1 MAMLYS
7 INQIVSD
14 AQMELGIAQ
23 KPVSTV
29 VTSLD
34 EDVVQMLS
42 LMSAVADDVLLE
54 EPYKIT
60 LGDGVWVS
68 DTDGNPKQRPTTD
81 TDLIL
86 FDGRL
91 AIDGLKYR
99 FLKAKGME
107 FGEEMRDYVARQ
119 NKLAGR
125 SNARVLD
132 LDVDEGR
139 QI

>member
-1 MAMLYS
+1 MLYT
-7 INQIVSD
+7 INRVVSD

-23 KPVSTV
+23 KPISSV

-34 EDVVQMLS
+34 EDVAQMVA

-54 EPYKIT
+54 EPYRAT
-60 LGDGVWVS
+60 LGDGYWVS
-68 DTDGNPKQRPTTD
+68 DKNGIPKPKPSTD

-91 AIDGLKYR
+91 AVDGLKYR
-99 FLKAKGME
+99 FLKAKGLE
-107 FGEEMRDYVARQ
+107 FGEEMRDYVGRM

-125 SNARVLD
+125 VNGRVID
-132 LDVDEGR
+132 LDVDAGR
-139 QI
+139 TV

>member
-1 MAMLYS
+1 MLYS
-7 INQIVSD
+7 INQVVSD

-23 KPVSTV
+23 KPISSV

-34 EDVVQMLS
+34 QDVAQMVA

-60 LGDGVWVS
+60 LGDGYWCC
-68 DTDGNPKQRPTTD
+68 DLNGTPKARPTTD

-91 AIDGLKYR
+91 AVNGLKYR
-99 FLKAKGME
+99 FLKGKGLE
-107 FGEEMRDYVARQ
+107 YGEEMRDYTVRM

-125 SNARVLD
+125 VNAHVID
-132 LDVDEGR
+132 LDTVEDR
-139 QI
+139 QV

>member
-1 MAMLYS
+1 MLYT
-7 INQIVSD
+7 INQVVSD

-23 KPVSTV
+23 KPISSV
-29 VTSLD
+29 VTSAD
-34 EDVVQMLS
+34 EDVAQMVA

-60 LGDGVWVS
+60 LGDGYWVS
-68 DTDGNPKQRPTTD
+68 DNAGTPKARPTTD

-99 FLKAKGME
+99 FLKAKGLE
-107 FGEEMRDYVARQ
+107 FGEEMRDYTVRM
-119 NKLAGR
+119 NKIAGR
-125 SNARVLD
+125 VNARVID
-132 LDVDEGR
+132 LDEDQGR

>member
-1 MAMLYS
+1 MLYS
-7 INQIVSD
+7 INRVVSK

-23 KPVSTV
+23 KPISSV

-34 EDVVQMLS
+34 EDVAQMVAL
-42 LMSAVADDVLLE
+42 LSAVADDVLLE
-54 EPYKIT
+54 EPYRDT
-60 LGDGVWVS
+60 LGDGFWVS
-68 DTDGNPKQRPTTD
+68 DLDGVPKLEPTTD

-99 FLKAKGME
+99 FLKAKGLE
-107 FGEEMRDYVARQ
+107 FGEEMRDYVARM

-125 SNARVLD
+125 VNAMVID
-132 LDVDEGR
+132 LDIAEGR
-139 QI
+139 TV

>member
-1 MAMLYS
+1 MLYT
-7 INQIVSD
+7 INQVVSD
-14 AQMELGIAQ
+14 AQQELGLAQ
-23 KPVSTV
+23 RPVSSV

-34 EDVVQMLS
+34 QDIAQMVA

-60 LGDGVWVS
+60 LGDGYWVS
-68 DTDGNPKQRPTTD
+68 DLNGVPKARPTTD

-99 FLKAKGME
+99 FLKAKGLE
-107 FGEEMRDYVARQ
+107 FGEELRDYTARM

-125 SNARVLD
+125 VNARVID
-132 LDVDEGR
+132 LDADEGR
-139 QI
+139 VI

>member
-1 MAMLYS
+1 MLYS
-7 INQIVSD
+7 VKQVVSD
-14 AQMELGIAQ
+14 AQMELGLAQ
-23 KPVSTV
+23 KPISSV

-34 EDVVQMLS
+34 EDIAQMLA

-54 EPYKIT
+54 EPYRTT
-60 LGDGVWVS
+60 LGDGVWVADS
-68 DTDGNPKQRPTTD
+68 NGQPKSRPTTD

-91 AIDGLKYR
+91 AVDGLKYR
-99 FLKAKGME
+99 FLKAKGLE
-107 FGEEMRDYVARQ
+107 FGEEMRDYTARQ

-125 SNARVLD
+125 VNGRVLD
-132 LDVDEGR
+132 LDCDEGR